1 MLLENKLAFDPNALL
16 SQISSIG
23 GKIENGSITTTS
35 NISAGEHV
43 LTLRLESSIKHKGSD
58 NTTYDLGYAVTLKI
72 HMHKYTGSSVPV
84 GVTATDVKKYNNN
97 LDNLVNAASNVKQY
111 ATNLEQYYTT
121 LLSSALESIPTET
134 EASALLIGF
143 GGGLL
148 LLLAFA

>member
-1 MLLENKLAFDPNALL
+1 MAFDPNALL

-97 LDNLVNAASNVKQY
+97 LDNLVNATKNAANFAIS
-111 ATNLEQYYTT
+111 LEKYKSS
-121 LLSSALESIPTET
+121 LLSSALEAIPKVPEPET
-134 EASALLIGF
+134 SF
-143 GGGLL
+143 
-148 LLLAFA
+148 AFALSATILLVGVLAITV

>member
-1 MLLENKLAFDPNALL
+1 
-16 SQISSIG
+16 
-23 GKIENGSITTTS
+23 
-35 NISAGEHV
+35 
-43 LTLRLESSIKHKGSD
+43 
-58 NTTYDLGYAVTLKI
+58 
-72 HMHKYTGSSVPV
+72 MHKYTGSSVPV